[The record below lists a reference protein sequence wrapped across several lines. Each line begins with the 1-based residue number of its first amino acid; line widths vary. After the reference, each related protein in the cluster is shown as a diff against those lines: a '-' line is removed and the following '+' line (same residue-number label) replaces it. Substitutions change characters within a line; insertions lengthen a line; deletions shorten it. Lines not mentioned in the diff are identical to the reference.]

1 MVLSDSVVVFLAS
14 LLIGAFGIHVGALVV
29 TDADDFPEAL
39 LAALVGALAWAVVGA
54 LIGDLPEVG
63 SLVAPI
69 LALAAYI
76 AVIKWRYDSS
86 WLRAGAVAV
95 IAWVIALGVLSL
107 LSEFGI
113 RGLDAVGVPKWNELL
128 PE

>member
-1 MVLSDSVVVFLAS
+1 MVLSDSVVVFVVS

-29 TDADDFPEAL
+29 TDADDFAEAL

-54 LIGDLPEVG
+54 VAGDLPEVG
-63 SLVAPI
+63 SLVAPV
-69 LALAAYI
+69 LALFAYV
-76 AVIKWRYDSS
+76 AVIKWRYGST

-95 IAWVIALGVLSL
+95 IAWVIALGVLTAL
-107 LSEFGI
+107 GELGV
-113 RGLDAVGVPKWNELL
+113 RGLDAVGVPKWGELL

>member
-1 MVLSDSVVVFLAS
+1 MVLSDSVVVFVVS

-29 TDADDFPEAL
+29 TDVDDFAEAL

-54 LIGDLPEVG
+54 LAGDLPAVG
-63 SLVAPI
+63 SLLAPV
-69 LALAAYI
+69 LALAAFI

-86 WLRAGAVAV
+86 WLRAGAVAL
-95 IAWVIALGVLSL
+95 IAWIIALGALTL
-107 LSEFGI
+107 LSELGI
-113 RGLDAVGVPKWNELL
+113 RRLDAVGVPKWTELL